1 MTDPGSAEAARRSS
15 DEQPEDAGP
24 LGDGAARHRAGR
36 PHSVRGGIWLGVQI
50 VAGLLSLT
58 IVAGVTYGWW
68 NYRQLQ
74 SNIQKVTVFGDDGS
88 GADDVD
94 GSDQNILIVGSDSR
108 AGATP
113 EELEELSTED
123 DGGSNNTDT
132 IMVLHV
138 PADGSTATIISFP
151 RDSWVDV
158 PGFGMNKINAAF
170 ALGQQATGTFEGGIE
185 LLGQVITNLTGL
197 TMDHFVQVGL
207 LAFLRISNAIGGV
220 QVNLCNAV
228 QDDDS
233 GIDLPAGVQTIQGK
247 DAVSFVRQR
256 HGLPRG
262 DLDRVVRQQVFLS
275 AAFRRIASAG
285 TLLNPLKLKSLIDA
299 VSSSLVIDDKL
310 DLAKFAAQMADLSA
324 GNLRTATIPVA
335 GTPDIIVNGQ
345 VVSIVQLDTSA
356 IPQFISQLIGQPTAY
371 TKADT
376 VDPSTV
382 SVTVIDDTT
391 AGGAAEPALD
401 ALRAAGFQATTQS
414 SPTVQASTTIS
425 YPPGQEAQA
434 KTLAQFV
441 PGAQVAPSGS
451 VTTVTLTLGD
461 DGVTVQ
467 TALASDSPSPAPS
480 DSAPSDSAPTD
491 SNPADPTDEPTP
503 TPTPSVSGLRTG
515 DETSCIN

>member
-1 MTDPGSAEAARRSS
+1 MSAPVRHPVRR
-15 DEQPEDAGP
+15 
-24 LGDGAARHRAGR
+24 GA
-36 PHSVRGGIWLGVQI
+36 WLGAQI
-50 VAGLLSLT
+50 VAGVLSLA

-74 SNIQKVTVFGDDGS
+74 SSIQTVDAFGGNGAG

-94 GSDQNILIVGSDSR
+94 GSDQNILLIGSDSR
-108 AGATP
+108 DGATA
-113 EELEELSTED
+113 EELQQLSTEN

-158 PGFGMNKINAAF
+158 PGFGMQKINAAF
-170 ALGQQATGTFEGGIE
+170 ALGQQSTGTIDGGIE

-197 TMDHFVQVGL
+197 RMDHFVQVGL

-220 QVNLCNAV
+220 QVNLCGPV
-228 QDDDS
+228 QDSDS
-233 GIDLPAGVQTIQGK
+233 GIDLPGGVQTIEGK

-275 AAFRRIASAG
+275 AAFSKIASAG

-299 VSSSLVIDDKL
+299 VSSSLIIDRNL

-324 GNLRTATIPVA
+324 GNLRTATIPVL
-335 GTPDIIVNGQ
+335 GTPTITVDGQ
-345 VVSIVQLDTSA
+345 PLDIVQLDTSA
-356 IPQFISQLIGQPTAY
+356 IPTFISELIGQPTDY
-371 TKADT
+371 VKAQP
-376 VDPSTV
+376 VDPAAV
-382 SVTVIDDTT
+382 SVTVVDDTS

-401 ALRAAGFQATTQS
+401 ALRAAGFQAIAQS
-414 SPTVQASTTIS
+414 SPSVQASTTIS
-425 YPPGQEAQA
+425 YPPGMEAQA
-434 KTLAQFV
+434 KTLALYV
-441 PGAQVAPSGS
+441 PAAQVAPSG
-451 VTTVTLTLGD
+451 TAAGVTLTLGD
-461 DGVTVQ
+461 DGVAVQ
-467 TALASDSPSPAPS
+467 PGASSADSPAPGPAGS
-480 DSAPSDSAPTD
+480 SASPGPAGPASPTGSATA
-491 SNPADPTDEPTP
+491 SP